1 MQLTLFRGKMAYPV
15 YLTMGNIPKEIRRK
29 PTSQAQILIAY
40 IPTTKL
46 DGIPNK
52 TGRCRVLANLYPQ

>member
-1 MQLTLFRGKMAYPV
+1 MAYPV
-15 YLTMGNIPKEIRRK
+15 YLTIGNIPKEIRRK
-29 PTSQAQILIAY
+29 PTRQAQILIAY

-52 TGRCRVLANLYPQ
+52 TGRRRALATFITGA